1 MWILF
6 TCLSAGHDIWKALTW
21 CGYNPLRYQS
31 IWYWLMR
38 LINSLELYA
47 VSVFYMWYSIF
58 IIYVTINML
67 VEQLQLSF
75 CFFFFCHHS
84 LSLVV
89 IFIQFSRQME
99 TAFPI
104 GASPNHGGQATCFFT
119 SDNCSQWRFWTIRFV
134 LLALNLEIWEWN
146 WQFHIR
152 LLLSLFGNI
161 STKNWLMLW
170 LFCFKHISLYAWW
183 CAMYTIT
190 LILIS
195 FQEYQAW

>member
-1 MWILF
+1 MI
-6 TCLSAGHDIWKALTW
+6 
-21 CGYNPLRYQS
+21 
-31 IWYWLMR
+31 
-38 LINSLELYA
+38 LINEVDQLLRIICDFSILHVVFNFYYICNYKYA
-47 VSVFYMWYSIF
+47 RWTT
-58 IIYVTINML
+58 TIAIL
-67 VEQLQLSF
+67 
-75 CFFFFCHHS
+75 FFFFCHRS

-146 WQFHIR
+146 WQFQIR